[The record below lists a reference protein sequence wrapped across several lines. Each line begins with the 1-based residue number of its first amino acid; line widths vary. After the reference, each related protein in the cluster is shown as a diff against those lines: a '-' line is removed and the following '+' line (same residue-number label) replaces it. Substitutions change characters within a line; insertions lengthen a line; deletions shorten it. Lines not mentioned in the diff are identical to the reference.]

1 MPVFTKAHPLWLQTP
16 GNLQRWA
23 QPLKEAVNQGTN
35 PVRYEGIIKKKKKI
49 SMNNFMLFNINNFQD
64 VFQLKM
70 VKWTAKLAFEI
81 QGATRVAQV

>member
-1 MPVFTKAHPLWLQTP
+1 MKV
-16 GNLQRWA
+16 
-23 QPLKEAVNQGTN
+23 AVNQGTN

-70 VKWTAKLAFEI
+70 VK
-81 QGATRVAQV
+81 